1 MNLQNKTNFSN
12 SINPQL
18 FEDLSDDIT
27 NDIPYGWEYI
37 LDEIFPEKKME
48 IIHDQATDWFGLS
61 DLMI

>member
-1 MNLQNKTNFSN
+1 MNSHSKINISN

-18 FEDLSDDIT
+18 FEDISDDIK

-48 IIHDQATDWFGLS
+48 IIHDQSIDWFGLS
-61 DLMI
+61 DLML

>member
-48 IIHDQATDWFGLS
+48 IIHDQSTDWFGLS

>member
-1 MNLQNKTNFSN
+1 MNLQNKTNISN

-37 LDEIFPEKKME
+37 LDEIFLEKKME
-48 IIHDQATDWFGLS
+48 IIHDQSTDWFGLS